1 MTTNQLTKSG
11 QKDVRVGGVGG
22 GGVWNIRWYIIVS
35 SQLFYHI
42 DINSKVLSIL
52 CLSVISL
59 LLSWQWLGGKRHRKS
74 ELHNLRSLNLSH
86 FHDHLIKV
94 SYRLVY
100 NYLITCQFIIKCSNY
115 CLRILLIS
123 TYSCKCNGLEANA
136 IRTIFVCPLPFFI
149 SKFENYCNFSVFSNL
164 VYLRLPGK
172 WHPILITYGPQ
183 RLFLEVCM
191 LFAILQDPRP

>member
-1 MTTNQLTKSG
+1 MTQTNQLTKSG
-11 QKDVRVGGVGG
+11 QKDRWGG
-22 GGVWNIRWYIIVS
+22 GLERTLI
-35 SQLFYHI
+35 YHI
-42 DINSKVLSIL
+42 VINSKVLSIL
-52 CLSVISL
+52 CLSVIIL

-100 NYLITCQFIIKCSNY
+100 NYLITCQFITKCSNY

-136 IRTIFVCPLPFFI
+136 IRTIFVCHLPFLSVNSRIIAI
-149 SKFENYCNFSVFSNL
+149 SRSSRILYIFAFREN
-164 VYLRLPGK
+164 G
-172 WHPILITYGPQ
+172 ILS
-183 RLFLEVCM
+183 L
-191 LFAILQDPRP
+191 